1 MTQIK
6 DVKEIIGLGF
16 RVHTANLLQD
26 IVANQIGHSAGVL
39 QIPLNQFQ
47 RWISILAERATELND
62 PELNIICLSM
72 GLYEIDPKD
81 VCKAIENQIEE
92 MNKNP
97 KQKAK

>member
-6 DVKEIIGLGF
+6 KAKGIIDLGF

-26 IVANQIGHSAGVL
+26 IVANQIGHGAGVL

-47 RWISILAERATELND
+47 IWLGILAERATELND

-72 GLYEIDPKD
+72 GLYEVDPKD
-81 VCKAIENQIEE
+81 VCSVIENQIEE
-92 MNKNP
+92 MNKVNSN
-97 KQKAK
+97 K